1 MSFRVLFGVALLCP
15 LLSMGA
21 NVGVAFAQDDK
32 PWLENTSA
40 LGEIKER
47 PSGVQTKEQFKKL
60 RDVGKE
66 LFGARFTTID
76 GAGRPKATGAILPTK
91 TKHAAK
97 SLFSRTA
104 GGDANSCSSCHNQP
118 FIGGAGD
125 FTMNVFVAEGFNN
138 HDFQTIDPEF
148 SNERGSNHV
157 FGSGL
162 LEMLAREMSTDL
174 IALRSKAVSEA
185 KSAGKSISL
194 QLQTKGV
201 SFGSITAD
209 PDGIVDLSKI
219 EGVDTDLVIRPLSQK
234 GVMTSLRQFTIN
246 AMNAHHGMQSVE
258 RWGARWTG
266 EEDFDEDGKKN
277 EMSSADI
284 SALVAWQASLPAPL
298 QTTPKSNEWQK
309 LSATGATKFNELGCT
324 ECHRTSLPLKS
335 LSFQDPGPLDV
346 AGTLNANDVDE
357 VAIYDFTQLE
367 WVKALPRNDKGE
379 VLVPLFGDLKRHK
392 ITDAEVAGLGNEL
405 FSQRFVG
412 RDIFMTAELWGVGS
426 TSPYGHRNDITTLN
440 EIIREHGGEARKS
453 RDAYVNA
460 DAISREAIVAF
471 LKTLEITQEQ

>member
-1 MSFRVLFGVALLCP
+1 MSLRVLFGVVLLC
-15 LLSMGA
+15 SSA
-21 NVGVAFAQDDK
+21 SAAVSFAEGNK

-40 LGEIKER
+40 IGEIKKR
-47 PSGVQTKEQFKKL
+47 PSGVQSKEQFKRL
-60 RDVGKE
+60 REVGKA
-66 LFGARFTTID
+66 LFGARFTTVD

-104 GGDANSCSSCHNQP
+104 GNDANSCSSCHNQP

-125 FTMNVFVAEGFNN
+125 FVMNVFVAEGFNN

-162 LEMLAREMSTDL
+162 LEMLAREMSADL
-174 IALRSKAVSEA
+174 IALRKKAVSEA
-185 KSAGKSISL
+185 KTVAKSVTVKLES
-194 QLQTKGV
+194 KGV
-201 SFGSITAD
+201 SYGSITAA

-246 AMNAHHGMQSVE
+246 AMNDHHGMQSVE

-266 EEDFDEDGKKN
+266 EEDFDEDGIKN

-298 QTTPKSNEWQK
+298 QTMPENMQWQK
-309 LSATGATKFNELGCT
+309 LSTTGAGVFNDFGCS

-346 AGTLNANDVDE
+346 AGTLNARDVEE
-357 VAIYDFTQLE
+357 VAIYDLTQLE
-367 WVKALPRNDKGE
+367 WAKSLPRNDKGE

-392 ITDAEVAGLGNEL
+392 ITDEEVSGLGNEL

-426 TSPYGHRNDITTLN
+426 TSPYGHRNDMTTLD
-440 EIIREHGGEARKS
+440 EIIREHGGEARS
-453 RDAYVNA
+453 ARDAYVNA
-460 DAISREAIVAF
+460 KVISREAIIAF
-471 LKTLEITQEQ
+471 LKTLQITQEQ

>member
-1 MSFRVLFGVALLCP
+1 MSLRVLFGAAV
-15 LLSMGA
+15 LLSSV
-21 NVGVAFAQDDK
+21 NLGVSFAEEKK

-40 LGEIKER
+40 LGQIKQR
-47 PSGVQTKEQFKKL
+47 PFGIQTKKQFKQL
-60 RDVGKE
+60 REVGKA
-66 LFGARFTTID
+66 LFDARFTTLD

-97 SLFSRTA
+97 SLFSRTS
-104 GGDANSCSSCHNQP
+104 GSDANSCSSCHNQP

-125 FTMNVFVAEGFNN
+125 FVMNVFVAEGFNN

-148 SNERGSNHV
+148 SNERGSNHI
-157 FGSGL
+157 FGAGL
-162 LEMLAREMSTDL
+162 LEMLAREMSADL
-174 IALRSKAVSEA
+174 IALRKKAIKDA
-185 KSAGKSISL
+185 KIAGKPVLIKLES
-194 QLQTKGV
+194 KGV
-201 SFGSITAD
+201 SYGSITAA
-209 PDGIVDLSKI
+209 PDGIVDLSQI

-246 AMNAHHGMQSVE
+246 AMNDHHGMQSVE

-266 EEDFDEDGKKN
+266 EEDFDEDGKKD
-277 EMSSADI
+277 ELSSADI

-298 QTTPKSNEWQK
+298 QTTPNNKEWQK
-309 LSATGATKFNELGCT
+309 LSATGAGVFNDIGCS

-346 AGTLNANDVDE
+346 SGTLKISDVEE
-357 VAIYDFTQLE
+357 VAIYDLEQLE
-367 WVKALPRNDKGE
+367 WAMSLPRNDKGE

-392 ITDAEVAGLGNEL
+392 ITDAQVAGLGNEL

-412 RDIFMTAELWGVGS
+412 RDVFMTAELWGVGS
-426 TSPYGHRNDITTLN
+426 TSPYGHRNDITTLD
-440 EIIREHGGEARKS
+440 EIIREHGGEARKA

-460 DAISREAIVAF
+460 DAGTREAIVAF
-471 LKTLEITQEQ
+471 LKTLEITKEK

>member
-1 MSFRVLFGVALLCP
+1 MSLRVLFGVVLLCT
-15 LLSMGA
+15 SA
-21 NVGVAFAQDDK
+21 NVCVSFAEENK

-40 LGEIKER
+40 LGQIKQR
-47 PSGVQTKEQFKKL
+47 PSGIQTKEQFKKL
-60 RDVGKE
+60 REVGKA
-66 LFGARFTTID
+66 LFGARFTTVD

-91 TKHAAK
+91 TKHAARNA
-97 SLFSRTA
+97 FSRTS
-104 GGDANSCSSCHNQP
+104 GSDANSCSSCHNQP

-125 FTMNVFVAEGFNN
+125 FVMNVFVAEGFNN

-162 LEMLAREMSTDL
+162 LEMLAREMSADL
-174 IALRSKAVSEA
+174 IALRKNAVSDA
-185 KSAGKSISL
+185 KIAGKSVTVKL
-194 QLQTKGV
+194 EAKGV
-201 SFGSITAD
+201 SYGSITAA

-246 AMNAHHGMQSVE
+246 AMNDHHGMQSVE

-266 EEDFDEDGKKN
+266 EEDFDEDGMKN

-298 QTTPKSNEWQK
+298 QTIPENKQWQK
-309 LSATGATKFNELGCT
+309 LSATGARAFNDFGCT

-346 AGTLNANDVDE
+346 AGTLNTKDVEE
-357 VAIYDFTQLE
+357 VAIYDLTQLE
-367 WVKALPRNDKGE
+367 WAKSLPRNDQGE

-392 ITDAEVAGLGNEL
+392 ITDEEVAGLGNEL

-426 TSPYGHRNDITTLN
+426 TSPYGHRNDMTTLD
-440 EIIREHGGEARKS
+440 EIIREHGGEARLA
-453 RDAYVNA
+453 RDAYVNS
-460 DAISREAIVAF
+460 DASSREAIVAF
-471 LKTLEITQEQ
+471 LKTLEITKEQ

>member
-1 MSFRVLFGVALLCP
+1 MSFRVLFGVVLLCT
-15 LLSMGA
+15 SA
-21 NVGVAFAQDDK
+21 NVGASFAQESK

-47 PSGVQTKEQFKKL
+47 PFGLQTKEQFKKL
-60 RDVGKE
+60 RDVGKA
-66 LFGARFTTID
+66 LFGARFTTVD
-76 GAGRPKATGAILPTK
+76 GVGRPKATGAILPTK

-104 GGDANSCSSCHNQP
+104 GDDANSCSSCHNQP

-162 LEMLAREMSTDL
+162 LEMLAREMSADL
-174 IALRSKAVSEA
+174 IALRKKAISDAKNSNKSVSV
-185 KSAGKSISL
+185 KL
-194 QLQTKGV
+194 QSKGV
-201 SFGSITAD
+201 FYGSITAA
-209 PDGIVDLSKI
+209 PNGIVDLSKI

-298 QTTPKSNEWQK
+298 QTLPDNKQWQK
-309 LSATGATKFNELGCT
+309 LSLAGAKAFNDIGCT
-324 ECHRTSLPLKS
+324 QCHRTSLPLKS

-346 AGTLNANDVDE
+346 AGTLNTNDVSE
-357 VAIYDFTQLE
+357 VATYDLGQLE
-367 WVKALPRNDKGE
+367 WAKSLPRNDKGE

-460 DAISREAIVAF
+460 DASSKEAIVAF